1 VTSDPLGERFHCGP
15 QVADLC
21 HDAGKA
27 ARIVAAMTVFFH
39 DRSQVVVS
47 VESRPA
53 DSGSGCDVREG
64 HRFGVAN

>member
-1 VTSDPLGERFHCGP
+1 VTSDPLGEHFQCDP
-15 QVADLC
+15 QVADLR
-21 HDAGKA
+21 HDAGET

-47 VESRPA
+47 VESSPA
-53 DSGSGCDVREG
+53 DSGSGCDIREG